1 MIDTLFVVAILQIVT
16 ATSFGVLATTLFIIG
31 VWELMREGLTG
42 IPGTLSMKIKSGEPN
57 ESEKNN
63 QIIYL

>member
-1 MIDTLFVVAILQIVT
+1 MIDTLFVDPILQIVT

-31 VWELMREGLTG
+31 IWKLMGEGLTG

-57 ESEKNN
+57 ENE
-63 QIIYL
+63 

>member
-31 VWELMREGLTG
+31 VCKLVGEGLTG

-57 ESEKNN
+57 ESE
-63 QIIYL
+63 

>member
-16 ATSFGVLATTLFIIG
+16 ATSFGVLATTLIIIG

-42 IPGTLSMKIKSGEPN
+42 IPGTLSMKIK
-57 ESEKNN
+57 KNN
-63 QIIYL
+63 SNERE

>member
-16 ATSFGVLATTLFIIG
+16 ATSFGVLATTLIIIG

-42 IPGTLSMKIKSGEPN
+42 IPGTFSMKIKSGEPN
-57 ESEKNN
+57 ESK
-63 QIIYL
+63 

>member
-1 MIDTLFVVAILQIVT
+1 MIDTLFVDPILQIVT

-31 VWELMREGLTG
+31 IWKLMGEGLTG

-57 ESEKNN
+57 ESE
-63 QIIYL
+63 

>member
-16 ATSFGVLATTLFIIG
+16 ATSFGVLATTLIIIG

-42 IPGTLSMKIKSGEPN
+42 IPGTLSIKIKKNNSN
-57 ESEKNN
+57 ESE
-63 QIIYL
+63 

>member
-1 MIDTLFVVAILQIVT
+1 MIDTLFVVPILQIVF

-31 VWELMREGLTG
+31 VWKLMGEVLTG

-57 ESEKNN
+57 KSG
-63 QIIYL
+63 

>member
-16 ATSFGVLATTLFIIG
+16 ATSFGVLATTLFIMG
-31 VWELMREGLTG
+31 VWKLMGEGLTG

-57 ESEKNN
+57 ESE
-63 QIIYL
+63 

>member
-1 MIDTLFVVAILQIVT
+1 MIDTIFVVPILQIVF

-31 VWELMREGLTG
+31 VWKLMGEGLTG

-57 ESEKNN
+57 ESE
-63 QIIYL
+63 